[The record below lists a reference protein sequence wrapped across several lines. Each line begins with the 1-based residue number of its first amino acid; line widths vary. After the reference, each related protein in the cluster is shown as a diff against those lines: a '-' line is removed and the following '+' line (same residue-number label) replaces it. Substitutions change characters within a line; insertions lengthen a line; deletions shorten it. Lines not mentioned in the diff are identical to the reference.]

1 MKPTGKYV
9 IFREDRDEFLA
20 AERRVHEADL
30 LGWAPTPA
38 AAVKYD
44 ALSAAQQTAQRIA
57 DKKGYGLTVCELH
70 ESATQMALKDSVR
83 VYPSRSR
90 R

>member
-1 MKPTGKYV
+1 M

-38 AAVKYD
+38 AAMKYD
-44 ALSAAQQTAQRIA
+44 DLSTAKQAAQRIA
-57 DKKGYGLTVCELH
+57 DDRGYGLTICELH
-70 ESATQMALKDSVR
+70 ESATQMALQDSAR
-83 VYPSRSR
+83 VYPSRR
-90 R
+90 RQRR

>member
-44 ALSAAQQTAQRIA
+44 ALSTAKQTAQRIA

-70 ESATQMALKDSVR
+70 ESATKTALMNPLMVH
-83 VYPSRSR
+83 PSR
-90 R
+90 